1 MPRLIYIETSIPSFY
16 FDTRA
21 AVELR
26 ARRNWTRRWWDE
38 PLRDDERVTSSV
50 VLEEL
55 ERAPETKTHPLSR
68 SHRHTFASALRR

>member
-16 FDTRA
+16 YDTRT

-26 ARRNWTRRWWDE
+26 ARRNWTRRWWDAR
-38 PLRDDERVTSSV
+38 LADDELVTSSV

-55 ERAPETKTHPLSR
+55 ERAP
-68 SHRHTFASALRR
+68 